1 MISTMEEIGKSF
13 LKQNDVIEFKKE
25 FDKLYQDYKDIFD
38 LELLMNRSGKTY
50 AKLQQEA
57 IKNEEWF

>member
-1 MISTMEEIGKSF
+1 MTT
-13 LKQNDVIEFKKE
+13 IETRRLTLKE